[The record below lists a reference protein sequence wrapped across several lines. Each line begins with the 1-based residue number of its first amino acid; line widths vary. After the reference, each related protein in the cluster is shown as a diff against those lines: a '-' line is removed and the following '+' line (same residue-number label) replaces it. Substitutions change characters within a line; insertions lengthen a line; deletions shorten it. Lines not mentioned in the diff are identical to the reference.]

1 MTKRPY
7 LSVTMFDTIKKA
19 LLAGV
24 GAAVLTKE
32 KLDDSLQDFVR
43 QGRISAADARVL
55 AHRLARDGRREFL
68 AATTEAGGKIK
79 QVIAQADQKTQARI
93 DQLLA
98 RVEKLEG
105 TKKAKPARA
114 KRR

>member
-1 MTKRPY
+1 MNDA
-7 LSVTMFDTIKKA
+7 LKKI

-32 KLDDSLQDFVR
+32 KIDDSLAGYVK
-43 QGRISAADARVL
+43 QGRLSAADARQV
-55 AHRLARDGRREFL
+55 AQRLARDGRREFL
-68 AATTEAGGKIK
+68 AAAADAGGKIK
-79 QVIAQADQKTQARI
+79 QVVARADRQTQARI

-105 TKKAKPARA
+105 TRKAKPGRA

>member
-1 MTKRPY
+1 MIDA
-7 LSVTMFDTIKKA
+7 LKKT

-32 KLDDSLQDFVR
+32 KIDASLADYVK
-43 QGRISAADARVL
+43 QGRLSAADARAV

-68 AATTEAGGKIK
+68 AAATEAGGKFK
-79 QVIAQADQKTQARI
+79 QVVARADRQTQTRI

-98 RVEKLEG
+98 RIEKLEG
-105 TKKAKPARA
+105 KGKTKPTRA
-114 KRR
+114 KKR